1 MNCDE
6 WKKNITTKIIGILVF
21 GVFQKMATASM
32 PIPAPMSL
40 EVYIKYYSP
49 KIFIGNFDGMV
60 YISKNLGEKLWN
72 PNAEITASEL
82 IFSNKETS
90 SAGGGSFM
98 RISEMK
104 LIFLPKNNPKIPC
117 NYLIA
122 YHPHSIFSQSKSEYD
137 TYYRSL
143 IGQRIIFFFNG
154 PAKYGK
160 NLIEF
165 PSPMFYSAGGVS
177 WQDGMPLSIDHLSE
191 VGRLAEQAGLVSPG
205 AEFCKR

>member
-1 MNCDE
+1 MSCDE
-6 WKKNITTKIIGILVF
+6 SIKAIVAKIIGILVF
-21 GVFQKMATASM
+21 GALQKMATASM
-32 PIPAPMSL
+32 PIPEPMPL
-40 EVYIKYYSP
+40 DAYIKYYSP

-82 IFSNKETS
+82 IFSDKETS
-90 SAGGGSFM
+90 STGGGSFM

-104 LIFLPKNNPKIPC
+104 LIFLPKNNPKTPC

-122 YHPHSIFSQSKSEYD
+122 YHPRSIFSQSKSEYD

-143 IGQRIIFFFNG
+143 IGQRVIFFFSG
-154 PAKYGK
+154 PARYGK

-165 PSPMFYSAGGVS
+165 PSPMFYSAGGVN
-177 WQDGMPLSIDHLSE
+177 WQDGMPLSINHLGE
-191 VGRLAEQAGLVSPG
+191 VKKFAEEAGLVSPDV
-205 AEFCKR
+205 EFCKK